1 MLKFWQSQRDSKKG
15 SVRNMA
21 TSRRGLEQKKFIEII
36 DGKLDVLGVSRDDI
50 EKRIEE
56 VCTNW

>member
-1 MLKFWQSQRDSKKG
+1 M
-15 SVRNMA
+15 RNMA